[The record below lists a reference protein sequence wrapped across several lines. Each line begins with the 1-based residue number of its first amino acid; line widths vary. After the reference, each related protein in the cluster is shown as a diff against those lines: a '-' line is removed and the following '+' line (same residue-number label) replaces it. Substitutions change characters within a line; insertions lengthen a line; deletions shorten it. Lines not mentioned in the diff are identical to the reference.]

1 MGEIAAIARSKLR
14 IVRHSL
20 EALRKHSRLKIAVVL
35 AFALGYWA
43 GAYFLFR
50 GAFGFMER
58 FLPGLGDILVNR
70 LFYLFFLA
78 TFIMLVF
85 SNVILV
91 YSVIYKSREV
101 DFLAAMPVRHA
112 TVFKWKFGEALIF
125 SSWASLFMAGPL
137 LLAYGIERS
146 AAFSYYV
153 SVPLFLLPF
162 LLIAAGIGGCGIVLL
177 VRFFPGRKL
186 LAGIALVLLAAGALF
201 VLREPNGGSE
211 ADILES
217 PLPVLDDMLRFARV
231 SRSELLPSTW
241 LVKGI
246 LLEAKG
252 QPEAVPWAG
261 EKFMALGMLWANGLM
276 AILVCFFLGGRF
288 FYSGWSRSRS
298 LGRRRSLLGKSD
310 VVGRLSFLW
319 QFLRPPMRAMVT
331 KDLRIFWRD
340 PTQWSQFVIFF
351 GLLGVY
357 IVNLRNLSYH
367 EFPPFFRN
375 LISFM
380 NLAATALTLGT
391 LTTRFV
397 FPQMS
402 LEGNKFWIVGLAPL
416 PVERILLEKF
426 LLCLVVST
434 TIAVGLTLMSGL
446 MLGLDATTLAL
457 SLTAMLLICFGL
469 SGLSVG
475 LGALF
480 PNFTSDNPARI
491 VSGFGG
497 TLALVL
503 SLAHITVV
511 LAAEMFI
518 SHVNLSRQFKV
529 SAVFWSCIA
538 LGGAAVCLSVLAGT
552 LPMTLGARRL
562 RRTEF

>member
-1 MGEIAAIARSKLR
+1 MGEIAAIARNKLR

-20 EALRKHSRLKIAVVL
+20 EALRKHSRLKIAVVM

-50 GAFGFMER
+50 GAFRFMER

-101 DFLAAMPVRHA
+101 DFLAAMPVRHS
-112 TVFKWKFGEALIF
+112 TIFKWKFGEALFF
-125 SSWASLFMAGPL
+125 SSWASIFMAGPL

-146 AAFSYYV
+146 AALSYYF

-162 LLIAAGIGGCGIVLL
+162 FLIAAGIGGCVMVLL

-186 LAGIALVLLAAGALF
+186 LAGIALAVVVAAALVL
-201 VLREPNGGSE
+201 LREPSSGSQ
-211 ADILES
+211 ADVVES
-217 PLPVLDDMLRFARV
+217 PLPVLDDMVRFARL
-231 SRSELLPSTW
+231 SRGELLPSTW
-241 LVKGI
+241 LVTGI
-246 LLEAKG
+246 LLEPKAYPVGISRARDKLLS
-252 QPEAVPWAG
+252 
-261 EKFMALGMLWANGLM
+261 LGMLWSNGLM
-276 AILVCFFLGGRF
+276 AVLVCFFLGGRF

-298 LGRRRSLLGKSD
+298 LGRRRSVLWRND

-319 QFLRPPMRAMVT
+319 RFLRPPMRAMVT
-331 KDLRIFWRD
+331 KDLRVFWRD
-340 PTQWSQFVIFF
+340 PTQWGQFVIFF

-367 EFPPFFRN
+367 EFPPFFKN

-391 LTTRFV
+391 LSTRFV

-416 PVERILLEKF
+416 PVEKILLEKF

-434 TIAVGLTLMSGL
+434 ILAVGLTLMSGL
-446 MLGLDATTLAL
+446 MLGLDATTILL
-457 SLTAMLLICFGL
+457 SSAAMLLICFGL

-503 SLAHITVV
+503 ILAHITIV

-518 SHVNLSRQFKV
+518 SHANLAGHVKV
-529 SAVFWSCIA
+529 PAVRWTCIA
-538 LGGAAVCLSVLAGT
+538 LGGAAVCLSILAGT